1 MPQPASSSTG
11 LHAKSST
18 EQAFPGKSA
27 CFAPLL
33 AGFLIASVLTF
44 IQSTPLGSEIEAQA
58 LDAFFL
64 LRGARPAPSG
74 IVIVAIDEP
83 SIQELGLAWPW
94 PRSIH
99 AELLR
104 KLDKAGV
111 RIVAMDVVFAE
122 KSSPADDLAFEQA
135 LAESGRVILASTVD
149 RVEDPAFSRIM
160 LVEPLARFK
169 HAALGTGS
177 ALFSPDPDGSI
188 RRFSTRMAGVPTL
201 AAAAFGALHDT
212 APPDIDGALL
222 NHLGP
227 PRTIRTV
234 SYTQVLDDAHP
245 LPAPLLHNT
254 VVFVGRSLAAPPE
267 LSEQADAFRTPFSR
281 TTGIPTA
288 GVELHATAL
297 AALQSG
303 HIGVQ
308 APAWVNAA
316 AAFALLPLGALL
328 LSRLSPLSGALASL
342 TGAGGILGGS
352 YLLFITTFTW
362 LPSLLL
368 ASGLLTAEVVLLLE
382 GYMRSARDK
391 RRIRMAFSRYVS
403 PGVVDMLLSR
413 PDLLEPGGQE
423 VDATVLFSDLAGFT
437 SFSERM
443 QPEELMKVLSGYFAP
458 MTAVIKENSGTF
470 DKFIGDAIMA
480 FWGAPLRDEHHAEKA
495 CRAALAMGR
504 AMDDLRKQWQDQ
516 GYPMLHARIGI
527 HSGKVV
533 AGNVGSREQ
542 MNYTCLGDTVNLASR
557 LESVNKYYDTGIL
570 LSGETRALLGP
581 GFITRKVDAIR
592 VKGRARPV
600 EIHELLDLGDSPP
613 LWAAQHE
620 SGLAAYAARD
630 FSGAADMF
638 ASVLDMKPSDGPAA
652 LLLRRCRTLI
662 ASPPDA
668 QWDAIHVM
676 ESK

>member
-1 MPQPASSSTG
+1 MPQPASSSIR
-11 LHAKSST
+11 LHVKSSFA
-18 EQAFPGKSA
+18 QALPGKPA
-27 CFAPLL
+27 CLAPLL
-33 AGFLIASVLTF
+33 AGFLIASLLAFV
-44 IQSTPLGSEIEAQA
+44 QSTPLGNEIETQA
-58 LDAFFL
+58 LDVFFL
-64 LRGARPAPSG
+64 LRGARPAPSE

-83 SIQELGLAWPW
+83 SIQELGLPWPW
-94 PRSIH
+94 PRSLH
-99 AELLR
+99 AALLR
-104 KLDKAGV
+104 KLDKAGARLV
-111 RIVAMDVVFAE
+111 VMDVVFAE
-122 KSSPADDLAFEQA
+122 KTAPTQDQALEQA
-135 LAESGRVILASTVD
+135 LAENGRVILASTVD
-149 RVEDPAFSRIM
+149 KVEDPAFSRIM
-160 LVEPLARFK
+160 LVEPLAGFRQ
-169 HAALGTGS
+169 AALGTGS

-201 AAAAFGALHDT
+201 AAAAFGAL
-212 APPDIDGALL
+212 AAAPPPDIDGGLL
-222 NHLGP
+222 DHLGP

-234 SYTQVLDDAHP
+234 SYTQVLDEAHP
-245 LPAPLLHNT
+245 LPAPLLHNA

-267 LSEQADAFRTPFSR
+267 LGEQADAFRTPFSR
-281 TTGIPTA
+281 TNGIPTA

-297 AALQSG
+297 ATLQSG

-308 APAWVNAA
+308 APAWANAA

-342 TGAGGILGGS
+342 AGAGGVQAGS
-352 YLLFITTFTW
+352 YLLFIATFTW
-362 LPSLLL
+362 FPSLLL
-368 ASGLLTAEVVLLLE
+368 VSGLLTVEAVLLLE
-382 GYMRSARDK
+382 GYMRSAKDK

-423 VDATVLFSDLAGFT
+423 VEATVLFSDLAGFT

-458 MTAVIKENSGTF
+458 MTAIIKENSGTF

-480 FWGAPLRDEHHAEKA
+480 FWGAPVRDEHHAQNA

-504 AMDDLRKQWQDQ
+504 AMDDLRNRWKDQ

-557 LESVNKYYDTGIL
+557 LESVNKYYGTGIL

-600 EIHELLDLGDSPP
+600 EIHELLDLGDCPP
-613 LWAAQHE
+613 PWAALHE
-620 SGLAAYAARD
+620 SGLAAYAALD
-630 FSGAADMF
+630 FTGAADMF
-638 ASVLDMKPSDGPAA
+638 ARVLDMKPGDGPAA
-652 LLLRRCRTLI
+652 LLLRRCRTLRE
-662 ASPPDA
+662 SPPDA

>member
-1 MPQPASSSTG
+1 LPQPASSSIG
-11 LHAKSST
+11 VLAN
-18 EQAFPGKSA
+18 FPSAQVISGKSA
-27 CFAPLL
+27 CLAPLL
-33 AGFLIASVLTF
+33 AGFLIASVLSF
-44 IQSTPLGSEIEAQA
+44 IQSTPLGGEIEAQA

-64 LRGARPAPSG
+64 LRGARPAPPG

-83 SIQELGLAWPW
+83 SIQELGLPWPW
-94 PRSIH
+94 PRSLH

-111 RIVAMDVVFAE
+111 RLVVMDVVFAE
-122 KSSPADDLAFEQA
+122 KSNLTQDLSFEQA

-149 RVEDPAFSRIM
+149 RVEDPVFSRIM
-160 LVEPLARFK
+160 LVEPLERFRQ
-169 HAALGTGS
+169 AALGTGS

-201 AAAAFGALHDT
+201 AAAAFGTLHDA
-212 APPDIDGALL
+212 APPDIDGGLL
-222 NHLGP
+222 DHLGP

-234 SYTQVLDDAHP
+234 SYTQVLDEAHP
-245 LPAPLLHNT
+245 LPALLLHNA
-254 VVFVGRSLAAPPE
+254 VIFVGRSLAAPPE
-267 LSEQADAFRTPFSR
+267 LGEQADAFRTPFSR
-281 TTGIPTA
+281 TSGIPTA

-308 APAWVNAA
+308 APAWASAA

-342 TGAGGILGGS
+342 VGAGGILGGS
-352 YLLFITTFTW
+352 YLLFSTTFTW
-362 LPSLLL
+362 FPPLLL
-368 ASGLLTAEVVLLLE
+368 ASGLLSAEAVLLLE

-403 PGVVDMLLSR
+403 PDVVDMLLSR
-413 PDLLEPGGQE
+413 PDLLEPGGHE

-443 QPEELMKVLSGYFAP
+443 LPEDLMKVLSGYFAP
-458 MTAVIKENSGTF
+458 MTAVIKENSGTL

-480 FWGAPLRDEHHAEKA
+480 FWGAPLRDEHHAENA

-504 AMDDLRKQWQDQ
+504 AMDELRSRWQDQ
-516 GYPMLHARIGI
+516 GYPLLHARIGI

-557 LESVNKYYDTGIL
+557 LESVNKYYGTGIL

-581 GFITRKVDAIR
+581 GFITRKVDAIK

-613 LWAAQHE
+613 PWAALHE
-620 SGLAAYAARD
+620 SGLAVYAARD
-630 FSGAADMF
+630 FSGAAGMF
-638 ASVLDMKPSDGPAA
+638 ASVLDMKPGDGPAA
-652 LLLRRCRTLI
+652 LLLKRCRKLLE
-662 ASPPDA
+662 SPPDA
-668 QWDAIHVM
+668 QWDAIHIL

>member
-1 MPQPASSSTG
+1 M
-11 LHAKSST
+11 
-18 EQAFPGKSA
+18 
-27 CFAPLL
+27 
-33 AGFLIASVLTF
+33 TF
-44 IQSTPLGSEIEAQA
+44 IQFTPFGSEIEAQA
-58 LDAFFL
+58 LDVFFL
-64 LRGARPAPSG
+64 LRGARPAPPG

-94 PRSIH
+94 PRSLH
-99 AELLR
+99 AALLR
-104 KLDKAGV
+104 KLDKAGARLV
-111 RIVAMDVVFAE
+111 VMDVVFAE
-122 KSSPADDLAFEQA
+122 KSSPADDLTFEQA

-160 LVEPLARFK
+160 LVEPLGRFRQ
-169 HAALGTGS
+169 AALGMGS
-177 ALFSPDPDGSI
+177 ALLSPDPDGSI
-188 RRFSTRMAGVPTL
+188 RRFSTRMAGSPTL
-201 AAAAFGALHDT
+201 AATAFGALESA
-212 APPDIDGALL
+212 APPDIDYGLL
-222 NHLGP
+222 DHLGP

-234 SYTQVLDDAHP
+234 SYTQVLDEAHS
-245 LPAPLLHNT
+245 LPATLLHNA

-267 LSEQADAFRTPFSR
+267 LGEQADAFRTPFSR
-281 TTGIPTA
+281 ATGIPTA

-297 AALQSG
+297 ATLQSG

-308 APAWVNAA
+308 APAWAAAA
-316 AAFALLPLGALL
+316 AAFTLIPLGALL

-342 TGAGGILGGS
+342 AGSGGVLGGS

-362 LPSLLL
+362 FPSLLL
-368 ASGLLTAEVVLLLE
+368 ASGFLIVEAVLLLE

-423 VDATVLFSDLAGFT
+423 VEATVLFSDLAGFT

-443 QPEELMKVLSGYFAP
+443 PPEELMKVLSGYFAP
-458 MTAVIKENSGTF
+458 MTAVIKEHSGTL

-480 FWGAPLRDEHHAEKA
+480 FWGAPLRDENHARNA
-495 CRAALAMGR
+495 CRAAVAMGR
-504 AMDDLRKQWQDQ
+504 AMDELRNQWQDR
-516 GYPMLHARIGI
+516 GYPLLHARIGI

-557 LESVNKYYDTGIL
+557 LESVNKFYGTGIL

-581 GFITRKVDAIR
+581 GFITRKVDVIR

-613 LWAAQHE
+613 RWVQLHE

-630 FSGAADMF
+630 FPRAADMF
-638 ASVLDMKPSDGPAA
+638 ASVLDMKPGDGPAT
-652 LLLRRCRTLI
+652 LLLKRCRTLI
-662 ASPPDA
+662 ESPPDA
-668 QWDAIHVM
+668 QWDAIHIM